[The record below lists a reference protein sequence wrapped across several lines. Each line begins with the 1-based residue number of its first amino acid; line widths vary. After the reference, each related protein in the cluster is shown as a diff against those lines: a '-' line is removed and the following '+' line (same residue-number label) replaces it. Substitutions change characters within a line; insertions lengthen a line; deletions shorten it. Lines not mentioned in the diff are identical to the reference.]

1 MSLKP
6 RVNISMLDEYRQ
18 FQNKSL
24 SISDDYSL
32 KKHPSKISFD
42 ADHHKKHE

>member
-24 SISDDYSL
+24 SFSDDYSL
-32 KKHPSKISFD
+32 KKHPSKISFE
-42 ADHHKKHE
+42 ADHHKKQE

>member
-24 SISDDYSL
+24 SVSDDCSL

-42 ADHHKKHE
+42 ADHHKKK